1 MVDVVDGVG
10 LGMRLDD
17 GEVEAG
23 AGMAWGGVVGGV
35 LGRDLEMRSVLGCWW
50 G

>member
-1 MVDVVDGVG
+1 MVDGVG
-10 LGMRLDD
+10 LGPGLDD

-23 AGMAWGGVVGGV
+23 GGMAWGGVVGGV
-35 LGRDLEMRSVLGCWW
+35 LRGDLEMRSVLGCWW